1 MNKSIMIDTT
11 VMASTTAS
19 KDGTSGSTTLT
30 VTSLPRGPSTFGFV
44 AKDAGLVFEINA
56 TDFTD
61 NIIIWTDGSNLST
74 NFFTMW
80 VDGLGVWY
88 ALSGSV
94 YAGDIADEA
103 QDRGLTSGDF
113 MGFEI
118 FGMNGN
124 DTIIADGT
132 GTVGTLPGAT
142 IGPTSIPLILTGMHL
157 FVNGGE

>member
-1 MNKSIMIDTT
+1 
-11 VMASTTAS
+11 
-19 KDGTSGSTTLT
+19 
-30 VTSLPRGPSTFGFV
+30 
-44 AKDAGLVFEINA
+44 
-56 TDFTD
+56 
-61 NIIIWTDGSNLST
+61 
-74 NFFTMW
+74 
-80 VDGLGVWY
+80 
-88 ALSGSV
+88 
-94 YAGDIADEA
+94 
-103 QDRGLTSGDF
+103 